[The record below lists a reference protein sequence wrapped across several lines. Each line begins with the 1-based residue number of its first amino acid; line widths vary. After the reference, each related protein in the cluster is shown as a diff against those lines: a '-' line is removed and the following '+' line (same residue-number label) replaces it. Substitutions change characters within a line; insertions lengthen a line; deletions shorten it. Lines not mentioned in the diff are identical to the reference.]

1 MKIKFSFQPNKLG
14 QIYVEWYIKTQILR
28 YVSACSVGRK
38 RYYPICT
45 LCIGPSDPSM
55 AAAAVNQR
63 GKESRMST
71 VRRTRTELKRTTS
84 VQLSR
89 GSREAEICA
98 RPGLEGEV
106 ADLEVE
112 LEAVEERVSR
122 LMNLIEEKMPLYK
135 QVGCWDI
142 LWGWPPPTHTH
153 NSRDRFRS
161 WKSAFFGTFFSTSY
175 SAFTTKSAF

>member
-1 MKIKFSFQPNKLG
+1 ML
-14 QIYVEWYIKTQILR
+14 
-28 YVSACSVGRK
+28 SADQN
-38 RYYPICT
+38 
-45 LCIGPSDPSM
+45 IGPSDPSM

-71 VRRTRTELKRTTS
+71 LRRTRTELKRTTS

-89 GSREAEICA
+89 GSREAEIGA

-135 QVGCWDI
+135 QVGCRDI
-142 LWGWPPPTHTH
+142 
-153 NSRDRFRS
+153 S
-161 WKSAFFGTFFSTSY
+161 
-175 SAFTTKSAF
+175 

>member
-1 MKIKFSFQPNKLG
+1 MF
-14 QIYVEWYIKTQILR
+14 R
-28 YVSACSVGRK
+28 GR
-38 RYYPICT
+38 CADQN
-45 LCIGPSDPSM
+45 IGPSDPSM

-89 GSREAEICA
+89 GSREAEIGA

-106 ADLEVE
+106 AHLEVE

-142 LWGWPPPTHTH
+142 L
-153 NSRDRFRS
+153 
-161 WKSAFFGTFFSTSY
+161 
-175 SAFTTKSAF
+175 

>member
-1 MKIKFSFQPNKLG
+1 ML
-14 QIYVEWYIKTQILR
+14 
-28 YVSACSVGRK
+28 SADQN
-38 RYYPICT
+38 
-45 LCIGPSDPSM
+45 IGPSDPSM

-89 GSREAEICA
+89 GSGEAEIGA

-106 ADLEVE
+106 AHLEVE

-135 QVGCWDI
+135 QVVGIFYGDGLLFLACLVAI
-142 LWGWPPPTHTH
+142 TVAPHTH
-153 NSRDRFRS
+153 PQLQTARS
-161 WKSAFFGTFFSTSY
+161 QVCVRRAKPWEVQSQRASASTPREVLCSME
-175 SAFTTKSAF
+175 

>member
-1 MKIKFSFQPNKLG
+1 MFDINVKRQLRCFFAEEEELIKVF
-14 QIYVEWYIKTQILR
+14 R
-28 YVSACSVGRK
+28 GR
-38 RYYPICT
+38 CADQN
-45 LCIGPSDPSM
+45 IGPSDPSM

-89 GSREAEICA
+89 GSREAEIGA

-122 LMNLIEEKMPLYK
+122 LMTLIEEKMPLYK

-142 LWGWPPPTHTH
+142 L
-153 NSRDRFRS
+153 
-161 WKSAFFGTFFSTSY
+161 
-175 SAFTTKSAF
+175 

>member
-1 MKIKFSFQPNKLG
+1 
-14 QIYVEWYIKTQILR
+14 
-28 YVSACSVGRK
+28 
-38 RYYPICT
+38 
-45 LCIGPSDPSM
+45 
-55 AAAAVNQR
+55 
-63 GKESRMST
+63 MST

-89 GSREAEICA
+89 GSREAEIGA

-135 QVGCWDI
+135 QVVGIFYGDGLLFLACLVAI
-142 LWGWPPPTHTH
+142 TVAPSPPPHTPTIPNCKIPSVCQASKALGSPKPESLSLDPKRSLVFH
-153 NSRDRFRS
+153 GVELDQVSRRNGRQV
-161 WKSAFFGTFFSTSY
+161 
-175 SAFTTKSAF
+175 

>member
-1 MKIKFSFQPNKLG
+1 
-14 QIYVEWYIKTQILR
+14 
-28 YVSACSVGRK
+28 
-38 RYYPICT
+38 
-45 LCIGPSDPSM
+45 M

-89 GSREAEICA
+89 GSREAEIGA

-135 QVGCWDI
+135 QVGCRDI
-142 LWGWPPPTHTH
+142 
-153 NSRDRFRS
+153 S
-161 WKSAFFGTFFSTSY
+161 
-175 SAFTTKSAF
+175 

>member
-1 MKIKFSFQPNKLG
+1 
-14 QIYVEWYIKTQILR
+14 
-28 YVSACSVGRK
+28 
-38 RYYPICT
+38 
-45 LCIGPSDPSM
+45 M

-89 GSREAEICA
+89 GSREAEIGA

-106 ADLEVE
+106 AHLEVE

-122 LMNLIEEKMPLYK
+122 RPAGVAEGRPMEAALVM
-135 QVGCWDI
+135 G
-142 LWGWPPPTHTH
+142 PTL
-153 NSRDRFRS
+153 SRTALVPGPRACRHHRPHR
-161 WKSAFFGTFFSTSY
+161 
-175 SAFTTKSAF
+175 